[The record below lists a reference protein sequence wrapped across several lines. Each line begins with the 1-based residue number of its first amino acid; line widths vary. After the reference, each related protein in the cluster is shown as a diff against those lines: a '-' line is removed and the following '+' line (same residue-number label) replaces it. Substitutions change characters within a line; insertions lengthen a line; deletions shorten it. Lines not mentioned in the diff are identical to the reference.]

1 MEGRQVEVEIAE
13 LVELFPQVKPEELPQ
28 GVWQE
33 VQKGRNLAL
42 AYCLWRLGEQERE
55 LHKLRS
61 KRLAAGSVHTAGES
75 GEGTLAA
82 FWDAY
87 QM

>member
-1 MEGRQVEVEIAE
+1 MEGRQAEIAE
-13 LVELFPQVKPEELPQ
+13 LVELFPQAKPEELPQ
-28 GVWQE
+28 AVWQE

-42 AYCLWRLGEQERE
+42 AYCLWRLQELEAE
-55 LHKLRS
+55 LRKLRS

-75 GEGTLAA
+75 GAGTLAA

-87 QM
+87 EL

>member
-1 MEGRQVEVEIAE
+1 MEGRQAETEVAE

-28 GVWQE
+28 AVWQE
-33 VQKGRNLAL
+33 VKRGRNLAL
-42 AYCLWRLGEQERE
+42 AYCLWRLQEAEKE
-55 LHKLRS
+55 LRQLRS

-75 GEGTLAA
+75 GGGTLAA

-87 QM
+87 EL

>member
-1 MEGRQVEVEIAE
+1 MEGRQVEAEIAE

-28 GVWQE
+28 AVWQE
-33 VQKGRNLAL
+33 VGKGRNLAL
-42 AYCLWRLGEQERE
+42 AYCLVKLQELERE
-55 LHKLRS
+55 LQKLRS
-61 KRLAAGSVHTAGES
+61 KRLAAGSVHSAGES

-87 QM
+87 QL

>member
-1 MEGRQVEVEIAE
+1 MEGRQAQEEIAE
-13 LVELFPQVKPEELPQ
+13 FIQLFPQVKPEELPQ
-28 GVWQE
+28 EVWQE
-33 VQKGRNLAL
+33 VQKGRSLAL
-42 AYCLWRLGEQERE
+42 AYCLMKLQEAEKE
-55 LHKLRS
+55 LRKLCS

>member
-1 MEGRQVEVEIAE
+1 MDGRQAEIEE
-13 LVELFPQVKPEELPQ
+13 LVELFPQVRPEELPQ
-28 GVWQE
+28 AVWQE
-33 VQKGRNLAL
+33 VHKGRSLPL
-42 AYCLWRLGEQERE
+42 AYCLWKLQELETE
-55 LHKLRS
+55 LRKLRS

-87 QM
+87 EL

>member
-1 MEGRQVEVEIAE
+1 MDGRQAEIAE

-28 GVWQE
+28 AVWQE
-33 VQKGRNLAL
+33 VQKGRNLSL
-42 AYCLWRLGEQERE
+42 AYCLWKLQELETE
-55 LHKLRS
+55 LRKLRS

-75 GEGTLAA
+75 GGGTLAA

-87 QM
+87 QL